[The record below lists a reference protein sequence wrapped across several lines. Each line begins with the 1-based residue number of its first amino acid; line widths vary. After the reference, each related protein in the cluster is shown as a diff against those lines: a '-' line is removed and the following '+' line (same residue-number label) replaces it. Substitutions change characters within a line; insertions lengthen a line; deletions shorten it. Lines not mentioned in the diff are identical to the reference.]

1 MDLVQMDLKIQLNN
15 HRLIQSKFLKTSG
28 VLFALEFLTFSNVI
42 L

>member
-15 HRLIQSKFLKTSG
+15 HHLIQSKFLKTSD